1 MCLKVVFRAWDLDT
15 RRSTLLPD
23 SVSQDGFATC
33 MTDRLRWRPK
43 GIPEAL
49 DKVVSVL
56 RQDRYIFIE
65 DMDVKNI
72 PLEDD
77 RGFHVRSGW

>member
-1 MCLKVVFRAWDLDT
+1 MCLKVVFRAWDSDT
-15 RRSTLLPD
+15 RRSTGWVRNMYD
-23 SVSQDGFATC
+23 GSVEMEAE
-33 MTDRLRWRPK
+33 

>member
-33 MTDRLRWRPK
+33 MTEAE
-43 GIPEAL
+43 GIPEVL

>member
-1 MCLKVVFRAWDLDT
+1 MCLKVVFRAWDSDT

-23 SVSQDGFATC
+23 SVSQDGFAIC

-43 GIPEAL
+43 ESQRHLIRLCRFLDRTGIF
-49 DKVVSVL
+49 
-56 RQDRYIFIE
+56 FIE